1 MKLSAALEFASNK
14 FEQAGIESFQ
24 ADAEI
29 LLGHV
34 LDISRGQLQVKAIS
48 GEELSESEEQKYLEL
63 VQKRSERF
71 PLQHITG
78 VAYFRQLELKVGPG
92 VFVPRFE
99 TESVTQLAVDALRA
113 VPKENPIAVDL
124 ATGSG
129 AIALSLAV
137 EVPNALVFAVELS
150 EDALVYTRENF
161 AKYAPHAT
169 LVQGDLADAFPD
181 LDGQVD
187 VLVSNPP
194 YIPDEMIPIYPE
206 VHLHDPSMALYGGAD
221 GLDLVRKV
229 EISAKRLLREGGVL
243 IIEHADMQGDA
254 IRELILS
261 LGWRQCSTHKD
272 LAGRDRATTAIRQE
286 R

>member
-272 LAGRDRATTAIRQE
+272 LAGRDRATTAIR
-286 R
+286 

>member
-1 MKLSAALEFASNK
+1 MKLSTAIELASKK
-14 FEQAGIESFQ
+14 FELAGIESFQ

-29 LLGHV
+29 LLGFV
-34 LDISRGQLQVKAIS
+34 LDLSRGELQVKAITGDS
-48 GEELSESEEQKYLEL
+48 LTEAEETKFLEL
-63 VQKRSERF
+63 VEKRAERF
-71 PLQHITG
+71 PLQHLTG

-99 TESVTQLAVDALRA
+99 TETVTQLAVDALKA
-113 VPKENPIAVDL
+113 VPSENPIAVDL

-137 EVPNALVFAVELS
+137 EVPNARVFAVELS
-150 EDALVYTRENF
+150 EEALVYTRQNF
-161 AKYAPHAT
+161 AKYAPEAT
-169 LVQGDLADAFPD
+169 LVQGDLADAFPE
-181 LDGQVD
+181 LNGQVD

-194 YIPDEMIPIYPE
+194 YIPDDMIPIYPE
-206 VHLHDPSMALYGGAD
+206 VHLHDPSLALYGGAD

-229 EISAKRLLREGGVL
+229 EASAKRLLREGGALV
-243 IIEHADMQGDA
+243 IEHADMQGDA

-272 LAGRDRATTAIRQE
+272 LSGRDRATTAIR
-286 R
+286 

>member
-1 MKLSAALEFASNK
+1 MKLSAAIELASKK

-29 LLGHV
+29 LLGFV
-34 LDISRGQLQVKAIS
+34 LELSRGELQVKAIT
-48 GEELSESEEQKYLEL
+48 GESLDAEQTEKFLEL
-63 VQKRSERF
+63 VDKRAARF
-71 PLQHITG
+71 PLQHLTG

-99 TESVTQLAVDALRA
+99 TETVTQLAVDALRA
-113 VPKENPIAVDL
+113 VPVESPIAVDL

-129 AIALSLAV
+129 AIALSLAT
-137 EVPNALVFAVELS
+137 EVPNAKVFAIELS
-150 EDALVYTRENF
+150 EEALVYTRANF
-161 AKYAPHAT
+161 AKYAPEAR
-169 LVQGDLADAFPD
+169 LVQGDLADAFPE

-194 YIPDEMIPIYPE
+194 YIPHEMIPIYPE
-206 VHLHDPSMALYGGAD
+206 VHLHDPSLALYGGAD

-229 EISAKRLLREGGVL
+229 EISAKRLLREGGAL

-261 LGWRQCSTHKD
+261 LGWRQCVTHKD
-272 LAGRDRATTAIRQE
+272 LSGRDRATTAIR
-286 R
+286 

>member
-1 MKLSAALEFASNK
+1 MKLSAAIELASKK

-29 LLGHV
+29 LLGFV
-34 LDISRGQLQVKAIS
+34 LDLSRGELQVKAIT
-48 GEELSESEEQKYLEL
+48 GELLNEAEEIKFLEL
-63 VQKRSERF
+63 VAKRAERF
-71 PLQHITG
+71 PLQHLTG

-99 TESVTQLAVDALRA
+99 TETVTQLAVDALKA
-113 VPKENPIAVDL
+113 VPSDNPIAVDL

-129 AIALSLAV
+129 AIAISLAV
-137 EVPNALVFAVELS
+137 EVPNAQVFAVELS
-150 EDALVYTRENF
+150 EDALFYTKQNF
-161 AKYAPHAT
+161 AKYAPTAT
-169 LVQGDLADAFPD
+169 LVQGDLADAFPE
-181 LDGQVD
+181 LNGQVD

-194 YIPDEMIPIYPE
+194 YIPDDMIPIYPE

-229 EISAKRLLREGGVL
+229 ESSAKRLLRKGGALV
-243 IIEHADMQGDA
+243 IEHADMQGDA
-254 IRELILS
+254 IRELILN

-272 LAGRDRATTAIRQE
+272 LSGRDRATTAIR
-286 R
+286 

>member
-1 MKLSAALEFASNK
+1 MKLSAAIELASKK

-29 LLGHV
+29 LLGFV
-34 LDISRGQLQVKAIS
+34 LDLSRGELQVKAIT
-48 GEELSESEEQKYLEL
+48 GELLNEAEEIKFLEL
-63 VQKRSERF
+63 VAKRAERF
-71 PLQHITG
+71 PLQHLTG

-99 TESVTQLAVDALRA
+99 TETVTQLAVDALKA
-113 VPKENPIAVDL
+113 VPSDNPIAVDL

-129 AIALSLAV
+129 AIAISLAV
-137 EVPNALVFAVELS
+137 EVPNAQVFAVELS
-150 EDALVYTRENF
+150 EDALVYTKQNF
-161 AKYAPHAT
+161 AKYAPTAT
-169 LVQGDLADAFPD
+169 LVQGDLADAFPE
-181 LDGQVD
+181 LNGQVD

-194 YIPDEMIPIYPE
+194 YIPDDMIPIYPE

-229 EISAKRLLREGGVL
+229 ESSAKRLLRKGGALV
-243 IIEHADMQGDA
+243 IEHADMQGDA
-254 IRELILS
+254 IRELILN

-272 LAGRDRATTAIRQE
+272 LSGRDRATTAIR
-286 R
+286 

>member
-1 MKLSAALEFASNK
+1 MKISAAIELASKK

-29 LLGHV
+29 LLVFV
-34 LDISRGQLQVKAIS
+34 LELSRGELQVKAIT
-48 GEELSESEEQKYLEL
+48 GESLDSEQTEKFLEL
-63 VQKRSERF
+63 VDKRAARF
-71 PLQHITG
+71 PLQHLTG
-78 VAYFRQLELKVGPG
+78 VAYFRQLELRVGPG

-99 TESVTQLAVDALRA
+99 TETVTQLAVDALRA
-113 VPKENPIAVDL
+113 VPVERPIAVDL

-129 AIALSLAV
+129 AIALSLAT
-137 EVPNALVFAVELS
+137 EVPNANVFAIELS
-150 EDALVYTRENF
+150 EAALVYTRANF
-161 AKYAPHAT
+161 AKYAPEAT
-169 LVQGDLADAFPD
+169 LVQGDLAYAFPE

-229 EISAKRLLREGGVL
+229 EISAKRLLREGGAL

-254 IRELILS
+254 IGELILS
-261 LGWRQCSTHKD
+261 LGWRQCATHKD
-272 LAGRDRATTAIRQE
+272 LSGRDRATTAIR
-286 R
+286 

>member
-1 MKLSAALEFASNK
+1 MKLSAAIELASKK

-29 LLGHV
+29 LLGFV
-34 LDISRGQLQVKAIS
+34 LELSRGELQVKAIT
-48 GEELSESEEQKYLEL
+48 GESLDSEQTEKFLEL
-63 VQKRSERF
+63 VDKRAARF
-71 PLQHITG
+71 PLQHLTG
-78 VAYFRQLELKVGPG
+78 VAYFRQLELRVGPG

-99 TESVTQLAVDALRA
+99 TETVTQLAVDALRA
-113 VPKENPIAVDL
+113 VPVERPIAVDL

-129 AIALSLAV
+129 AIALSLAT
-137 EVPNALVFAVELS
+137 EVPNAKVFAIELS
-150 EDALVYTRENF
+150 EEALVYTRANF
-161 AKYAPHAT
+161 AKYAPEAT
-169 LVQGDLADAFPD
+169 LVQGDLADAFPE

-194 YIPDEMIPIYPE
+194 YIPDDMIPIYPE
-206 VHLHDPSMALYGGAD
+206 VHLHDPSLALYGGAD

-229 EISAKRLLREGGVL
+229 EISAKRLLREGGAL

-261 LGWRQCSTHKD
+261 LGWRQCATHKD
-272 LAGRDRATTAIRQE
+272 LSGRDRATTAIR
-286 R
+286 

>member
-1 MKLSAALEFASNK
+1 MKLSAAIELASKK
-14 FEQAGIESFQ
+14 FELAGIESFQ

-29 LLGHV
+29 LLGFV
-34 LDISRGQLQVKAIS
+34 LDLSRGELQVKAITGDS
-48 GEELSESEEQKYLEL
+48 LTEAEETKFLEL
-63 VQKRSERF
+63 VEKRAERF
-71 PLQHITG
+71 PLQHLTG

-99 TESVTQLAVDALRA
+99 TETVTQLAVDALKA
-113 VPKENPIAVDL
+113 VPTEHPIAVDL

-129 AIALSLAV
+129 AIAISLAV
-137 EVPNALVFAVELS
+137 EVPNARVFAVELS
-150 EDALVYTRENF
+150 EEALVYTRQNF
-161 AKYAPHAT
+161 AEYAPEAT
-169 LVQGDLADAFPD
+169 LVQGDLADAFPE
-181 LDGQVD
+181 LNGQVD

-206 VHLHDPSMALYGGAD
+206 VHLHDPALALYGGED

-229 EISAKRLLREGGVL
+229 ETSAKRLLREGGALV
-243 IIEHADMQGDA
+243 IEHADMQGDA

-272 LAGRDRATTAIRQE
+272 LSGRDRATTAIR
-286 R
+286 